1 MRPYIICHMMASIDG
16 RIDCSM
22 TEQLPDVEAYYDTL
36 DSLDTPSHLSG
47 KTTMIMHN
55 AAPGKFESD
64 DNTPI
69 GKTAFHKAIDAE
81 AYTISVD
88 TKGELLWD
96 SDIVEDLPLICI
108 VSEKA
113 STEYLH
119 YLESKHISWIAA
131 GENHIDLCSAAEILY
146 SEFGI
151 KRMAIV
157 GGGTIN
163 AAFMQAGLI
172 DEISVLIGAGVDGR
186 SGQTSVFDGIKDDK
200 KSVTTFSLISAERY
214 NDTSCVWIK
223 YRSK

>member
-131 GENHIDLCSAAEILY
+131 GEKPHRPLQCS
-146 SEFGI
+146 
-151 KRMAIV
+151 
-157 GGGTIN
+157 
-163 AAFMQAGLI
+163 
-172 DEISVLIGAGVDGR
+172 
-186 SGQTSVFDGIKDDK
+186 
-200 KSVTTFSLISAERY
+200 
-214 NDTSCVWIK
+214 
-223 YRSK
+223 

>member
-96 SDIVEDLPLICI
+96 SDRP
-108 VSEKA
+108 SA
-113 STEYLH
+113 HLH
-119 YLESKHISWIAA
+119 RKRKSKHRV
-131 GENHIDLCSAAEILY
+131 SAL
-146 SEFGI
+146 S
-151 KRMAIV
+151 
-157 GGGTIN
+157 
-163 AAFMQAGLI
+163 
-172 DEISVLIGAGVDGR
+172 
-186 SGQTSVFDGIKDDK
+186 
-200 KSVTTFSLISAERY
+200 
-214 NDTSCVWIK
+214 
-223 YRSK
+223 